1 LRIFFFSAVC
11 KPYYGHCGTDYN
23 KLSLIGWSAF
33 ESIAWTDSSPIDEMR
48 WQFRSRHLRT
58 MDLVHNRFPNLEQLI
73 YEIGFPSVNKG
84 SMIFLEQYERESL
97 LIMRNKEELLPL

>member
-1 LRIFFFSAVC
+1 
-11 KPYYGHCGTDYN
+11 
-23 KLSLIGWSAF
+23 
-33 ESIAWTDSSPIDEMR
+33 
-48 WQFRSRHLRT
+48 